1 MLGTVALATGCS
13 IKNVNEAV
21 SFVTHNKQFKFNDL
35 KTFKNFTCTI
45 RIQKK

>member
-1 MLGTVALATGCS
+1 MLRPVALATGCS

-21 SFVTHNKQFKFNDL
+21 AFVTHNNQFKFNGFQ
-35 KTFKNFTCTI
+35 KFKNLTCTI

>member
-1 MLGTVALATGCS
+1 MLGPVALATGCC

-21 SFVTHNKQFKFNDL
+21 SFVTHNNQFKFNGFQKL
-35 KTFKNFTCTI
+35 KNLTCTT